1 MTRVGVDIDDVLFPW
16 YDRAHTA
23 SVRAGIT
30 TPNNRP
36 TTWWP
41 YREYGCEPQ
50 AWYDALAVA
59 TLDGTLY
66 AGDPFPGAVDA
77 LHRIAAAGHT
87 IHLVTARGFLA
98 HGPAIKAQTI
108 AWLDEHQV
116 PHDTL
121 TFSRDKTVVPC
132 DWFVD
137 DNVDNATAV
146 AATGTRAYLLRQ
158 PWNQHNQT
166 LPAVQDV
173 PEFARIVLEEARRG

>member
-1 MTRVGVDIDDVLFPW
+1 MSRVGVDIDDVLFPW

-23 SVRAGIT
+23 SVTAGIADILH
-30 TPNNRP
+30 TPH
-36 TTWWP
+36 TWHP

-66 AGDPFPGAVDA
+66 AGEPMPGVVDA
-77 LHRIAAAGHT
+77 LTRIRDAGHT
-87 IHLVTARGFLA
+87 VHLVTARGHLA
-98 HGPAIKAQTI
+98 HGAAIKTQTI
-108 AWLDEHQV
+108 QWLDEHTI

-132 DWFVD
+132 DWFID

-146 AATGTRAYLLRQ
+146 AATGARAYLHRQ
-158 PWNQHNQT
+158 PWNLHNRT
-166 LPAVQDV
+166 LPVVRDMT
-173 PEFARIVLEEARRG
+173 EFAELVINGD